1 MGRIR
6 FTPGMADPCG
16 KALATLRIFPLSL
29 LLLFSPACS
38 SLQSNASRSTESLP
52 QASGTMTGT
61 GHLAASAFRAT
72 ALAALRQPGT
82 TLRTGLAVLWHRP
95 QEVVTGNLPVEEIVA
110 APLPEEAPGTPEFEA
125 LLDRKGMPRRSSG
138 SVSWLVDGPGFFTE
152 LDRQLAAARHSID
165 LQFFIYD
172 NDDVAV
178 RYSDE
183 LKRRAEDVPVRVL
196 FDDLGSTFAH
206 TAAPETPGPRGFMP
220 PPDIARYLKAESKVR
235 VRRSLNPW
243 LVCDHTKLLVFDQRT
258 AILGGMNMGREYY
271 SEWHDLMVK
280 AEGPVV
286 GSLARE
292 FNRAWRKAGPFGDFA
307 LFQSPRSV
315 RTPEPRPG
323 DIPLR
328 LLRTDS
334 AKGQTHVLES
344 TLLAIRAA
352 RKRIWIENPYFAHD
366 ETARAL
372 EAAARRGVDVRVIL
386 PSRGDSTIMD
396 AGNLATARGLIRAGG
411 KVYRYP
417 RMTHMKVA
425 IFDGW
430 AHIGS
435 ANLDTLSL
443 RINRELNLAFSD
455 PEAIRELER
464 QVFLPDFRSSRLFRL
479 EETGRLGA
487 PLAETIADQL

>member
-16 KALATLRIFPLSL
+16 KALATFRIFPLSL

-172 NDDVAV
+172 NADVAV

-243 LVCDHTKLLVFDQRT
+243 PVCDHTKLLVFDQ
-258 AILGGMNMGREYY
+258 YY

-334 AKGQTHVLES
+334 AKGQTH
-344 TLLAIRAA
+344 
-352 RKRIWIENPYFAHD
+352 
-366 ETARAL
+366 
-372 EAAARRGVDVRVIL
+372 
-386 PSRGDSTIMD
+386 
-396 AGNLATARGLIRAGG
+396 
-411 KVYRYP
+411 
-417 RMTHMKVA
+417 
-425 IFDGW
+425 
-430 AHIGS
+430 
-435 ANLDTLSL
+435 DTLSL